1 MEPESVGA
9 DASQQTE
16 QEPAH
21 EAAAAGIEEVELY
34 QLFIEQSQRA
44 ARGMGDPPSLEL
56 QLLLFEALQRDQELS
71 ERLGER
77 GLRARTDWRPFGRP
91 RPHFRTFLRNQIV
104 LDHILIALLFPFSL
118 FNILRA
124 LFSEFTFSEYDFYID
139 ILQYLRRISVVDHRG
154 PSLVLY
160 TDSLGLLVKFHNVV
174 VFYTR
179 NVYYALNAIMG
190 NLRVTAHVYALFV
203 RVNAI
208 SLYLAYGLIA
218 SSYLCLAAFFFTL
231 CFGMT
236 VIKRYK
242 GVEMILNEMYQNT
255 ECLL

>member
-1 MEPESVGA
+1 MEPEAGA
-9 DASQQTE
+9 AETSRETVPEAGREPGASE
-16 QEPAH
+16 
-21 EAAAAGIEEVELY
+21 IEEVELY
-34 QLFIEQSQRA
+34 QLFMEQSQRA
-44 ARGMGDPPSLEL
+44 ARGLGDPPSLEL
-56 QLLLFEALQRDQELS
+56 QLLLLEALQRDQELG

-77 GLRARTDWRPFGRP
+77 VLRAHTDWRPFGRP
-91 RPHFRTFLRNQIV
+91 RPHLRTFLRNQIV

-139 ILQYLRRISVVDHRG
+139 ILQYLRRISVVDHSGR
-154 PSLVLY
+154 SLLLY

-179 NVYYALNAIMG
+179 NVYYVLNAALG
-190 NLRVTAHVYALFV
+190 NLRITAHVYALFV